1 MGFHRLLSFSRAA
14 GLVVVSI
21 AVLLAACM
29 PPAATVTPAAQETLS
44 VPVTAAFPVSI
55 EHKYGST
62 TLEQAPERVVS
73 VGLTDQDALLALGVV
88 PVATREWYGQRP
100 GAIFPWAEGKLA
112 GAALPEVL
120 GYELDFE
127 KIAQLQPDLIVG
139 LYSALTQE
147 EYDKLSQIAPTIAQ
161 PGEYVDWGI
170 PWQAQT
176 LTLGRALGRESQAEA
191 LVAEVEAKFSAA
203 REQHPEF
210 KDAAAVVAATY
221 GFPES
226 FNAYS
231 AQDARGRFITSL
243 GFRIPDE
250 INALAG
256 EAFYASLSRERLD
269 LVDQDVLI
277 WFTLTPE
284 EQQALQQ
291 DPLYQQLA
299 VSKAGRDLF
308 FDASDPLYDALNF
321 NSVLSLPYAVD
332 GILPRLEAA
341 LGGSAADTGPA
352 QAAVFPVTIQHK
364 FGAATIPAAPERVVS
379 LGYSEQDPILA
390 LGVKPVAVRNWF
402 GDQPYA
408 TWPWAQDELGDAQPE
423 VLTMAFGELNFEA
436 IVALDPDVII
446 ATHSGITEEEYQ
458 RLAEIAPTVAQPGE
472 YVDFGVPW
480 QEQTAIIG
488 RALGR
493 EAQAREQIAQV
504 EEQIRA
510 AGAANPAFQGAT
522 IAMVSPASGQGQYWV
537 FSPNTPPLRFLT
549 SLGFVF
555 PEALA
560 ALVGDRDAVEISSEQ
575 IQLLDVDVLIW
586 QVGSEAERESIQANP
601 LYQQLGVTQEG
612 RDIFFIGLSDTLYGS
627 LSFSTVLSLPY
638 AVEYLV
644 PQLAAAVDG
653 DPATVIP
660 QKSGD

>member
-1 MGFHRLLSFSRAA
+1 MGFHRLLSFPRAA

-21 AVLLAACM
+21 AVLLAACT
-29 PPAATVTPAAQETLS
+29 PPAATSVPPAAQETLS
-44 VPVTAAFPVSI
+44 VPVTAAFPVNI

-112 GAALPEVL
+112 GAPLPEVL

-127 KIAQLQPDLIVG
+127 TIAQLQPDLIVG

-191 LVAEVEAKFSAA
+191 LVAEVEAKFSAV

-243 GFRIPDE
+243 GFSIPDE

-256 EAFYASLSRERLD
+256 EAFYASLSRERLN

-291 DPLYQQLA
+291 DPLYQQLG

-332 GILPRLEAA
+332 GIVPRLEAA
-341 LGGSAADTGPA
+341 LG
-352 QAAVFPVTIQHK
+352 
-364 FGAATIPAAPERVVS
+364 
-379 LGYSEQDPILA
+379 
-390 LGVKPVAVRNWF
+390 N
-402 GDQPYA
+402 
-408 TWPWAQDELGDAQPE
+408 
-423 VLTMAFGELNFEA
+423 
-436 IVALDPDVII
+436 
-446 ATHSGITEEEYQ
+446 
-458 RLAEIAPTVAQPGE
+458 
-472 YVDFGVPW
+472 
-480 QEQTAIIG
+480 
-488 RALGR
+488 
-493 EAQAREQIAQV
+493 
-504 EEQIRA
+504 
-510 AGAANPAFQGAT
+510 
-522 IAMVSPASGQGQYWV
+522 
-537 FSPNTPPLRFLT
+537 
-549 SLGFVF
+549 
-555 PEALA
+555 
-560 ALVGDRDAVEISSEQ
+560 
-575 IQLLDVDVLIW
+575 
-586 QVGSEAERESIQANP
+586 
-601 LYQQLGVTQEG
+601 
-612 RDIFFIGLSDTLYGS
+612 
-627 LSFSTVLSLPY
+627 
-638 AVEYLV
+638 
-644 PQLAAAVDG
+644 
-653 DPATVIP
+653 
-660 QKSGD
+660 